1 MPTILAVSPIAQT
14 HARLQ
19 PVPTQRQVPQPRPCA
34 LSSCIPRTRTPRT
47 PARPRVACT
56 PSARTA
62 APGTRKDATD
72 RSRASSAQPSHKHD
86 QRCGGGCGGVAGA
99 RVGEGRCFVVG
110 ARGDRARERAR
121 AGVWTGER
129 GSCSWAH
136 RTSRRVLSYIIRA
149 SHITSRRQHGGRPRR
164 VQESARR

>member
-34 LSSCIPRTRTPRT
+34 LSSCIPRTRTSPT
-47 PARPRVACT
+47 PARPRVSVRLQLALPPLERAKT
-56 PSARTA
+56 PRTA
-62 APGTRKDATD
+62 PARAPHGLRISMIKGAE
-72 RSRASSAQPSHKHD
+72 
-86 QRCGGGCGGVAGA
+86 AGA
-99 RVGEGRCFVVG
+99 GEWKARAWERGGASWSGRG
-110 ARGDRARERAR
+110 GDRARERAR

-136 RTSRRVLSYIIRA
+136 RTSRRVLFYIIRA